1 MRKKIKIKSN
11 WNRYMGNWE
20 AEVSEYIIQEAY
32 MSVMHYGA
40 PMEGI
45 VSSQAV

>member
-1 MRKKIKIKSN
+1 ME
-11 WNRYMGNWE
+11 NWE
-20 AEVSEYIIQEAY
+20 AEVSEYPIKEVY

>member
-1 MRKKIKIKSN
+1 MCNKIKIKSN
-11 WNRYMGNWE
+11 WTRYMGKWE
-20 AEVSEYIIQEAY
+20 EEVSDYTIQEVY

-40 PMEGI
+40 LMEGI

>member
-1 MRKKIKIKSN
+1 MHKKIKIKSN
-11 WNRYMGNWE
+11 WTGCMENWK
-20 AEVSEYIIQEAY
+20 AEVSEYSIKEVS